1 MNKLLK
7 NLDITKA
14 IGQDL
19 ITSTVLKEAADQ
31 ITPFLTRIFNQT
43 LESGEVAADWRQTNI
58 TAIYKKGLRTQAVNY
73 RPVSLTYAAR

>member
-31 ITPFLTRIFNQT
+31 ITPFLTRIFNQI
-43 LESGEVAADWRQTNI
+43 LESGVVAADWRQTNI
-58 TAIYKKGLRTQAVNY
+58 AAIYKKGLRTQAVNY